1 MPKTAIVT
9 GCAGFIGSHLCEALV
24 DKGWQVTGIDCF
36 LDNYSRGIKE
46 KNLSSL
52 LDCPD
57 FVLVGEDLTKVRLEP
72 YLREADTI
80 FHLASQPGVRGSWG
94 KRFDTY
100 IANNVLA
107 TQRLLEAA
115 KGCDIKK
122 FVYASS
128 SSVYGNN
135 NILPM
140 SEHHLPKPF
149 SPYGVTKMAAENLC
163 HLYHE
168 NYNVPVI
175 SLRYFTVY
183 GPRQRPDMAISNFIS
198 SIASGRPITI
208 YGDGNQK
215 RDFTYVDDIVQANIL
230 AAGSTVAGE
239 VFNVGRG
246 QPVRLIEVINMI
258 ERILGEKA
266 CLEFISVQRGDVKDT
281 FADITKIN
289 RMLGF
294 NPSVELEAGLASQ
307 IEYFLDKNCAL

>member
-1 MPKTAIVT
+1 MQKTAVVT
-9 GCAGFIGSHLCEALV
+9 GCAGFIGSRLCEALV
-24 DKGWQVTGIDCF
+24 EKGWQVTGIDCL
-36 LDNYSRGIKE
+36 LDNYSKSIKE
-46 KNLSSL
+46 KNLSPL
-52 LDCPD
+52 LHYPN
-57 FVLVGEDLTKVRLEP
+57 FVLVREDLVKAPLEP

-100 IANNVLA
+100 VANNVLA

-115 KGCDIKK
+115 KDFNIKK

-135 NILPM
+135 NIMPM
-140 SEHHLPKPF
+140 VEHHLPKPF

-163 HLYHE
+163 NLYHE

-183 GPRQRPDMAISNFIS
+183 GPRRRPDMAISNFIA
-198 SIASGRPITI
+198 SIASGSSINV

-215 RDFTYVDDIVQANIL
+215 RDFTHVDDIVRANML
-230 AAGSTVAGE
+230 AAGSAVTGE
-239 VFNVGRG
+239 VFNVGNG
-246 QPVRLIEVINMI
+246 KPVRLIEVIKMI
-258 ERILGEKA
+258 ERMLGKKA

-281 FADITKIN
+281 FADISKAN
-289 RMLGF
+289 KMLDYS
-294 NPSVELEAGLASQ
+294 PTVELEAGLAGQ
-307 IEYFLDKNCAL
+307 IEYFLAGQWG